1 MGVDMDET
9 GRNLI
14 CGLCNKPLKMVK
26 TEFKY
31 LECNFHA
38 DLPTCESCGQV
49 YVPFDLAQNRIREV
63 ETELE
68 DK

>member
-1 MGVDMDET
+1 MEKKEDSLVCD
-9 GRNLI
+9 L
-14 CGLCNKPLKMVK
+14 CGTPLKPVQ

-31 LECNFHA
+31 MGSVFHA
-38 DLPTCESCGQV
+38 ELPTCESCGQV
-49 YVPFDLAQNRIREV
+49 YVPFELAKGRIREV

>member
-1 MGVDMDET
+1 MDEA
-9 GRNLI
+9 GKNLI
-14 CGLCNKPLKMVK
+14 CGLCNKPLKLVN

-31 LECNFHA
+31 LGQNFHA
-38 DLPTCESCGQV
+38 DLPTCETCGQV
-49 YVPFDLAQNRIREV
+49 YVPYDLAKSRIREV